1 MPLVH
6 ANCTL
11 HPPLLLFALRFV
23 LRRLGALC
31 VESELSC
38 LLEDDDDFSSGWG
51 GFLSISYRSDLLV
64 VVRMEGDEA
73 LNSQTYP
80 PSFQSVSCLC
90 VFKVSALAICI
101 MLWLSACVS
110 QEKKKRDWKEE
121 RKRSRGVWL
130 IGGAGRNTPCE
141 RFWCFFFRGG
151 ESEGK
156 EFNIDGFPCL
166 SCLFSFFWN
175 AATAAAAGV
184 VFIFCLVLYI
194 NIVYYYN
201 YRCRER
207 KKGFH

>member
-11 HPPLLLFALRFV
+11 HPSSFSLWD
-23 LRRLGALC
+23 LC
-31 VESELSC
+31 Y
-38 LLEDDDDFSSGWG
+38 DDLARCAWKVNYRVSWKTTTTFQAVGG